1 MHGVFG
7 DNRHASLVH
16 NDLNT
21 AHILIDSD
29 GKTPLLHDFNIAQLL
44 LLDDKEKPCGFASE
58 HWSPQWRSPEE
69 IKSFQSIEH
78 EMLTEK
84 VDIYALGNI
93 IYRFLTG
100 QRAWR
105 LGEGSMTEEYQRD
118 IADWKSQ
125 SGKKP
130 SVPEAVLKLRDEDK
144 FVDEI

>member
-1 MHGVFG
+1 
-7 DNRHASLVH
+7 
-16 NDLNT
+16 
-21 AHILIDSD
+21 
-29 GKTPLLHDFNIAQLL
+29 
-44 LLDDKEKPCGFASE
+44 
-58 HWSPQWRSPEE
+58 
-69 IKSFQSIEH
+69 
-78 EMLTEK
+78 MLTEK

-144 FVDEI
+144 FVDALLLLMDQCFAFKPSDRPSAKDIVRTIDRVMQDTK